1 MEKEYEDVITAMEA
15 ESQALNR
22 VKSKDKPQQ
31 DELKQVKNLIQEY
44 FTGLALKLYDL
55 GNLDQQDIAGILVQQ

>member
-31 DELKQVKNLIQEY
+31 DELKQVKNLI
-44 FTGLALKLYDL
+44 
-55 GNLDQQDIAGILVQQ
+55 